1 MQKYTPKTDEDNGR
15 NNSRRNYEDSRKI
28 RKRSKQEEQVYSE
41 KREDSKQDSW
51 TRKTKRIKW
60 KSNKNKT
67 IFLI

>member
-41 KREDSKQDSW
+41 KREDSKQDS
-51 TRKTKRIKW
+51 
-60 KSNKNKT
+60 
-67 IFLI
+67 